1 MHCMIQFYFLVIS
14 LKRHLVPCGFQC
26 FTHCNV
32 TLTNVRELSRR
43 FETVT
48 VLCLV
53 VFQLS
58 LTDEHKKLPSG
69 TYQVRVFDEEGYAW
83 LRKVKRQWT

>member
-1 MHCMIQFYFLVIS
+1 MQYPLLFPFLVV
-14 LKRHLVPCGFQC
+14 LPQTGHLVPRGIRPVCGILKD
-26 FTHCNV
+26 ND
-32 TLTNVRELSRR
+32 
-43 FETVT
+43 FEPCCQGFEIVIADF
-48 VLCLV
+48 LC

-83 LRKVKRQWT
+83 LRKVRR